1 MEQTPS
7 FKNILMKHAA
17 KHGFILSI
25 IGILLTVVIYVVD
38 VSFFASLWLLLIM
51 LVINLGY
58 AIYAGINVRGEGD
71 GTLSYGNAFM
81 HSFVV
86 FMVATI
92 VGRIFSIV
100 LFNVIDPDLPET
112 VTKITVDK
120 WSEMMAGWGASETDI
135 DNAIEKMRED
145 IPKGFTPGGLLLS
158 ALWPGAVISAVVS
171 LIVAL
176 FTKKNPPEVL

>member
-1 MEQTPS
+1 MEQTAS
-7 FKNILMKHAA
+7 IKNLLFKHAA
-17 KHGFILSI
+17 KHGFILGI

-38 VSFFASLWLLLIM
+38 VSFFASLWLLLI
-51 LVINLGY
+51 LLLINLGY
-58 AIYAGINVRGEGD
+58 AIYAGIDARKEGD
-71 GTLSYGNAFM
+71 GTLSYGNAFL
-81 HSFVV
+81 HSFIV

-92 VGRIFSIV
+92 LGRVFSIL

-112 VTKITVDK
+112 ITRISVDK

-158 ALWPGAVISAVVS
+158 VLWPGAVISAFVS

-176 FTKKNPPEVL
+176 FTKKSPPEVI